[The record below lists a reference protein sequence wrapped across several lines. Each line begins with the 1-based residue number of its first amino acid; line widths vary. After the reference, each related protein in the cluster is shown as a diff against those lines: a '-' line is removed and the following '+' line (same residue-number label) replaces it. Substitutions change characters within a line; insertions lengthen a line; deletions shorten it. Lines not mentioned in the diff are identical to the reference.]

1 MPGSE
6 TLAYL
11 YNSNNKGK
19 LTHIPR
25 VDTAPQAV
33 ENQFQLAIC

>member
-6 TLAYL
+6 VIPYF
-11 YNSNNKGK
+11 YNSNNTET

-25 VDTAPQAV
+25 VVTAPQAV
-33 ENQFQLAIC
+33 ETSTQLAIC